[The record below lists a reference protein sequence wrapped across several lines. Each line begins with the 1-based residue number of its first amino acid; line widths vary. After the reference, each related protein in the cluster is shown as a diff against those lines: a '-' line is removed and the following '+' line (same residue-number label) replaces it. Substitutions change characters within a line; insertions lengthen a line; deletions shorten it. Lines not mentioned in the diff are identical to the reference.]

1 MGGETPYRVIPF
13 ITHTHYAINT
23 GVTPAPVLGASK
35 EKLMLTRKN
44 EFEVI
49 AKQIDDL
56 YYSMAMLEQ
65 SDVVEIDLLSNS
77 GKFSP
82 YRIPGALLT
91 NSMKDFL
98 RQRMEEA
105 VNNLKTSIAGMVT
118 VYPIEVVPDPV
129 PVPPPVVPAEPVPT
143 PVEPAPAPVDVSV
156 PTPDSGPVPQ

>member
-1 MGGETPYRVIPF
+1 MV
-13 ITHTHYAINT
+13 
-23 GVTPAPVLGASK
+23 
-35 EKLMLTRKN
+35 LTRKN

-105 VNNLKTSIAGMVT
+105 VNSLKSSIASMIT
-118 VYPIEVVPDPV
+118 VYPIEVVPEPAPV
-129 PVPPPVVPAEPVPT
+129 PVEPVPT
-143 PVEPAPAPVDVSV
+143 PVEPVPVETPVV
-156 PTPDSGPVPQ
+156 TPDSGPVPQ